1 MEAKQDLEQFLAD
14 LETHKVQDKL
24 LYAEQTFHSY
34 DKKIILMMDEEQQTH
49 QMAKQEHSL
58 DPHYSVL
65 ASVACIHKDS
75 CLPTVNPLTVVKVIG
90 SASQGGDTFS
100 RYSGSSLAK
109 LMLKSSLRT
118 VGFFSFDNAT
128 NSDFK
133 KDFVRAFKSDGLNV
147 VLEIIKQ
154 NEVIYQTLDHT
165 DSLAE
170 TTAQK
175 RPVDHSTHYDGQHIL
190 IMEDDP
196 VVREAVTMLYEKHP
210 TVSSVYVL
218 ENETPKLIKGE
229 PWPLTDESRLVLVG
243 HGRRGPDGRMRLSS
257 YSAED
262 VAQIISHTNRDGD
275 QIKTISVVA
284 CDVGS
289 DKVFIDALL
298 QELRAQSVEAELHL
312 RSALLQVSHSG
323 EKITVEI
330 TPSGLEYRHKD
341 PSKKVVAVLG
351 RDGETVTRV
360 DLKSR
365 GEKVS
370 FREHNFMLGPNY
382 WEAYKNMWPEEPR
395 RFVEQ
400 HARQLHTDDLEGLAW
415 AFFHDAETV
424 QLIARGVNK
433 LSEKYGQVVNT
444 TDSLLR
450 TVTNIQGSP
459 YNDALIGNE
468 LNNLIDGGGGT
479 DYVEG
484 GNGEDIYVIKRQ
496 TSLNVS
502 VTIDN
507 HATDSKVDLLLVEA
521 KLHNFKARVQG
532 NDLILMPFANARSV
546 VTLHNWFLSENHR
559 HLLAV
564 TEDFISFTV
573 ADNPTACQQ
582 VAHGRF
588 QSSCLISQSIDYSD
602 AKAGQ
607 QVDLEKDKALH
618 SVTEVRG
625 SNFNDD
631 IRGNAKHNMIV
642 PGGGNDFMQGRG
654 GEDWY
659 IVSPGHG
666 TKTINNYSPDMAT
679 DMLLLKERYSNIN
692 AQCDGMDA
700 VLYINNAKEVI
711 LQGWFQSKQWQHLQI
726 QSDDGYVFKLESNVS
741 NCVSPRKYPVS
752 VDFRKRST
760 GVCMEMDN
768 NEFSSVVEMYGSS
781 GVDEMIGNDQD
792 NMLDP
797 YTGGARMEGGEG
809 KDTYIVKPGYGTNLT
824 INNYAEDES
833 VDVVMFDASFQVDNF
848 TVKSEHQNVL
858 VSAREG
864 AEKMQVLLARY
875 GAGKRWQHLHFQTAD
890 GVHFLV
896 KVPKGDES
904 LPAPEPRIEAFKI
917 VLNDCQRES
926 HTDLNGVSL
935 FSQIGVVQGCPYFS
949 NHIQGNSL
957 ENALFGGVENDAID
971 GGTGDDT
978 LVGGK
983 GDDILLGEA
992 GDDTIY
998 GEEGDDYML
1007 GGAGHDAFIP
1017 GPGKDTVDGGP
1028 GRDTVLY
1035 QGDHEKGQGVY
1046 VNLLTGEG
1054 QQADADGDILKDVE
1068 NVIGTI
1074 YPDILVS
1081 GYEPALLKG
1090 SDGNDILVSLA
1101 GGDYL
1106 IGGDGNDMY
1115 ILASYSGSLVIDN
1128 CAKDNAT
1135 DVLYLDHFSDIS
1147 VNCSYLNGSL
1157 SLSISGPNN
1166 SLVEVE
1172 LRGWTADKPDCR
1184 HLLVVLSNSSLVSLE
1199 ELVKQ
1204 CKSRHINDPDGYCGN
1219 AGARENSGCATAEEH
1234 CQQQR
1239 ESRLRIANEGF
1250 KRLARE
1256 WRLTLEVAPLIW
1268 CAAV

>member
-1 MEAKQDLEQFLAD
+1 MDIKRQKDLKQFQAD
-14 LETHKVQDKL
+14 LERHKVQDKL
-24 LYAEQTFHSY
+24 LYAEETFHSY
-34 DKKIILMMDEEQQTH
+34 DEKIILTMDEEQQTH

-65 ASVACIHKDS
+65 VSVACIHKDS

-133 KDFVRAFKSDGLNV
+133 KDFVSAFKSDGLNV

-243 HGRRGPDGRMRLSS
+243 HGRRGPDGRMRLSG

-284 CDVGS
+284 CNVGS
-289 DKVFIDALL
+289 DEVFIDALL
-298 QELRAQSVEAELHL
+298 QKLRAKSVEAELHL

-360 DLKSR
+360 DLNSR
-365 GEKVS
+365 GQKVS
-370 FREHNFMLGPNY
+370 FREHNFMLAPNY

-395 RFVEQ
+395 EEYRHMNLISADGIVFDISLTV
-400 HARQLHTDDLEGLAW
+400 TSS
-415 AFFHDAETV
+415 V

-459 YNDALIGNE
+459 YNDVLIGNE
-468 LNNLIDGGGGT
+468 LSNLIDGGGGT

-496 TSLNVS
+496 TSLS
-502 VTIDN
+502 LAVTIDN
-507 HATDSKVDLLLVEA
+507 HASDSKVDLLLVEA

-532 NDLILMPFANARSV
+532 NDLILMPFANTRSV

-573 ADNPTACQQ
+573 ADNPTACQE

-588 QSSCLISQSIDYSD
+588 QSSCLISQSIDYRN

-666 TKTINNYSPDMAT
+666 IKTINNYSPDIAT
-679 DMLLLKERYSNIN
+679 DTLLLKEHYSNID
-692 AQCDGMDA
+692 ALCDGVDA

-726 QSDDGYVFKLESNVS
+726 QSDDGYVFKLESNVN

-752 VDFRKRST
+752 VDFRKRSR
-760 GVCMEMDN
+760 GGSMVMF

-781 GVDEMIGNDQD
+781 GFDDMIGNDQD

-797 YTGGARMEGGEG
+797 YTGGAWMAGMEG
-809 KDTYIVKPGYGTNLT
+809 KDTYIIKPGYGTDLT
-824 INNYAEDES
+824 IHNYAEDES

-848 TVKSEHQNVL
+848 TVDKSEDQSVL

-864 AEKMQVLLARY
+864 AEKMQVLLLFHA
-875 GAGKRWQHLHFQTAD
+875 AGKRQQNLCFQTAD

-896 KVPKGDES
+896 KVPKGNES
-904 LPAPEPRIEAFKI
+904 LSAPEPRIEAFKI

-926 HTDLNGVSL
+926 HTDLNGVPL
-935 FSQIGVVQGCPYFS
+935 FSQVGVVQGCPYIS

-978 LVGGK
+978 LMGGK

-1046 VNLLTGEG
+1046 VNLLTGKG

-1074 YPDILVS
+1074 YSDILVS

-1115 ILASYSGSLVIDN
+1115 LLASYSGSLVIDN
-1128 CAKDNAT
+1128 CAEDNAT
-1135 DVLYLDHFSDIS
+1135 DILYLEHFSDIS
-1147 VNCSYLNGSL
+1147 VNCSSL
-1157 SLSISGPNN
+1157 PRTVLLSMSLG
-1166 SLVEVE
+1166 EVE
-1172 LRGWTADKPDCR
+1172 LRGWIDKSDCR
-1184 HLLVVLSNSSLVSLE
+1184 HLQVIHNNGIIISVE
-1199 ELVKQ
+1199 ELVAK
-1204 CKSRHINDPDGYCGN
+1204 CRKI
-1219 AGARENSGCATAEEH
+1219 
-1234 CQQQR
+1234 
-1239 ESRLRIANEGF
+1239 
-1250 KRLARE
+1250 
-1256 WRLTLEVAPLIW
+1256 
-1268 CAAV
+1268 